1 MSESAGEV
9 LSRTILKMGGKK
21 QLGHKWQWR
30 RAVILIEAKLRYW
43 DAKTEVYR
51 GEFSLEGATCEM
63 ITEKDD
69 VYFKLS
75 KLKKPKCPPG
85 VVDIQNVAFFSI
97 RPRDSLKTYYFGVP
111 SSERALWI
119 GYMNDAKDGMT
130 RFREA
135 LRLKRGA
142 TASLSSSSAALM
154 GNLQPIGGNP
164 STNSGSQPSPSGSV
178 SSADGSVGS
187 YTSLGPSSGRSYQS
201 QNSINSSNSVRSN
214 TTNSS
219 TGEVRQTTIEGG
231 MMPGNNI
238 AHHSASAPPAR
249 QFHIVVSPS
258 NNLTSLTPRPKPLD
272 EDPFGL
278 IQAHGLSSP
287 SLHESSDSS
296 GHRSPSLISS
306 AHLSPPQ
313 SPSPSPH
320 QPTLSSEPLSA
331 AMILSPDMTDT
342 MLSSSPSTPTAS
354 TSPPPSGHTVVTVLP
369 QPIIFSNCSS
379 IRDSFVF
386 DSAM

>member
-1 MSESAGEV
+1 MSETAGEV
-9 LSRTILKMGGKK
+9 LSRTILKLGGKK

-51 GEFSLEGATCEM
+51 GEFSLEGAVCEM
-63 ITEKDD
+63 INEKDEA
-69 VYFKLS
+69 YS
-75 KLKKPKCPPG
+75 KLAKLKRPKVPEG
-85 VVDIQNVAFFSI
+85 VVDIASPAFFSI
-97 RPRDSLKTYYFGVP
+97 KPRDSLKTYYFGVP
-111 SSERALWI
+111 ASERALWI
-119 GYMNDAKDGMT
+119 GYMNDAKDGMN

-142 TASLSSSSAALM
+142 TASLSSSSASLM
-154 GNLQPIGGNP
+154 GNLQPISGN
-164 STNSGSQPSPSGSV
+164 SLTNSGGITASPSGSI
-178 SSADGSVGS
+178 SSHDGSISTGS

-201 QNSINSSNSVRSN
+201 TNSINSSNSVRSN

-231 MMPGNNI
+231 MMPGTNL

-258 NNLTSLTPRPKPLD
+258 STLTSLTPRPKPLD

-278 IQAHGLSSP
+278 AQIHNDSP
-287 SLHESSDSS
+287 EPADSTN
-296 GHRSPSLISS
+296 PS
-306 AHLSPPQ
+306 LSPPL
-313 SPSPSPH
+313 SPTPTHTSSPDPMSP
-320 QPTLSSEPLSA
+320 
-331 AMILSPDMTDT
+331 AMILSPNTTDT
-342 MLSSSPSTPTAS
+342 MLNSSPLPS
-354 TSPPPSGHTVVTVLP
+354 TSPTPSGTTVVTFMP
-369 QPIIFSNCSS
+369 QPVIFTNTSS

-386 DSAM
+386 DSAL